1 MNRVK
6 YLGMGAY
13 APCHV
18 LTNSALEQMVETS
31 DDWIYQM
38 TGIKERRIATGENT
52 AQLATKA
59 CQQLI
64 ATHKIDVSRIRLII
78 VATFTPESFMPST
91 ACVVQGH
98 LGLKN
103 ASIMAFDLNAACT
116 GFVYALNIAS
126 KTLENEGD
134 IALVVGS
141 EVLSKVVNYEDRNTC
156 ILFGDGAAAM
166 AIEKN
171 AAGSE
176 FYHFANSIP
185 DLEGKL
191 VSKAIAAKGQPD
203 CTLHDMKITMVGR
216 EVFKF
221 ASASMPHAIEAV
233 LQKAQCSIAE
243 LDYIVPHQAN
253 IRIIDYVAKKLNVP
267 MEKIY
272 TNIEKYGNTS
282 AASIPLVLAEMEQ
295 AGRLQKGTK
304 LVLVGFGAGFTY
316 GATYLEI

>member
-6 YLGMGAY
+6 FLGMGSY
-13 APCHV
+13 APSHT
-18 LTNSALEQMVETS
+18 LTNTALEQMVDTS
-31 DDWIYQM
+31 DAWIYQM

-64 ATHKIDVSRIRLII
+64 ATHNIDVSRVRLII

-91 ACVVQGH
+91 ACVVQGN
-98 LGLKN
+98 LGLEN
-103 ASIMAFDLNAACT
+103 ASILAFDLNAACT

-141 EVLSKVVNYEDRNTC
+141 EVLSKVVNYADRNTC

-171 AAGSE
+171 AEGVL
-176 FYHFANSIP
+176 FQHYANSIP

-191 VSKAIAAKGQPD
+191 VSKAIAANGQPD
-203 CTLHDMKITMVGR
+203 CTLEDMKITMVGR

-221 ASASMPHAIEAV
+221 ATASMPHAIEEV
-233 LQKAQCSIAE
+233 LQKAQCTLEE

-253 IRIIDYVAKKLNVP
+253 IRIIDYVAKKLKVP

-295 AGRLQKGTK
+295 VGRLKKGTK